1 MGLGMREG
9 TFERM
14 FELASIG
21 MAVTDAAGGWVRVN
35 PAFARILGVPREELA
50 GMRLADFLDPEEL
63 AADTK
68 HARELGTDQFFEVD
82 RLFQRPDGSEAWL
95 RLAFAPIDDNFMVQ
109 ARDVTDH
116 HEINAQLVRSNRELE
131 EFASVASHDL
141 QEPLRKIQAF
151 ADRMSDGRGDRTDNL
166 ARIKSAAQRMQ
177 TLIDDFLAY
186 ARLKHKDPTFA
197 TADVQALI
205 KDLVKDL
212 DTRGALE
219 GVEVDVSELPELE
232 IDAGQVE
239 QLFQNLLENALKFR
253 REDVPLRVH
262 VAVAPQA
269 LAAYAT
275 IVFGDNGIGFEKKY
289 AEKIFSIFGRLHGNN
304 EYAGTG
310 IGLAMCRTIV
320 ERHGGTIRA
329 ESESGTGAQFF
340 ITLPRTQRGLS
351 PRVAVAHA

>member
-1 MGLGMREG
+1 
-9 TFERM
+9 M

-35 PAFARILGVPREELA
+35 PAFARILRVPREELA
-50 GMRLADFLDPEEL
+50 GMRLADFLDPEQL
-63 AADTK
+63 AADTT
-68 HARELGTDQFFEVD
+68 HARQLGPDEWFEVD
-82 RLFQRPDGSEAWL
+82 RLFRHADGTEEWL
-95 RLAFAPIDDNFMVQ
+95 RLSFAPFDDDFMVQ
-109 ARDVTDH
+109 ARDVTAH
-116 HEINAQLVRSNRELE
+116 HEVNHQLRRSNRELE

-151 ADRMSDGRGDRTDNL
+151 ADRMSEGRGDRTDNL
-166 ARIKSAAQRMQ
+166 ARIKSAAERMQ

-186 ARLKHKDPTFA
+186 ARLKHKDSSFAPT
-197 TADVQALI
+197 DVQE
-205 KDLVKDL
+205 LVKGLVEDL
-212 DTRGALE
+212 ETRGALE
-219 GVEVDVSELPELE
+219 GVEVDVSGLPALD
-232 IDAGQVE
+232 IDAGQME

-275 IVFGDNGIGFEKKY
+275 IVFGDNGIGFEEKY

-310 IGLAMCRTIV
+310 IGLAMCRTIA

-329 ESESGTGAQFF
+329 EGQQGAGAKFF
-340 ITLPRTQRGLS
+340 ITLPRSQRA
-351 PRVAVAHA
+351 PNAVVANA

>member
-1 MGLGMREG
+1 
-9 TFERM
+9 M

-50 GMRLADFLDPEEL
+50 GMRLADFLDPEQL
-63 AADTK
+63 AADTR
-68 HARELGTDQFFEVD
+68 HARELGTDQSFEVD
-82 RLFQRPDGSEAWL
+82 RLFQRADGSEAWL

-116 HEINAQLVRSNRELE
+116 HEVNDQLRRSNRELE

-151 ADRMSDGRGDRTDNL
+151 ADRMSEGRGDRADNL
-166 ARIKSAAQRMQ
+166 ARIKSAAARMQ

-186 ARLKHKDPTFA
+186 ARLQHKEPTFA
-197 TADVQALI
+197 STDVQALV
-205 KDLVKDL
+205 KGLVKDL

-219 GVEVDVSELPELE
+219 GVDVDVVGLPELE
-232 IDAGQVE
+232 IDAPQME

-253 REDVPLRVH
+253 REDIPLRVH

-275 IVFGDNGIGFEKKY
+275 IVFGDNGIGFEKQY

-320 ERHGGTIRA
+320 ERHGGTISA
-329 ESESGTGAQFF
+329 EGREGAGARFF
-340 ITLPRTQRGLS
+340 ITLPRSQRAPG
-351 PRVAVAHA
+351 VEVAHA

>member
-1 MGLGMREG
+1 MGEG
-9 TFERM
+9 IFEHM

-35 PAFARILGVPREELA
+35 PAFARLLGVPREELA
-50 GMRLADFLDPEEL
+50 GRRLADFLDPDQL
-63 AADTK
+63 ATDTT
-68 HARELGTDQFFEVD
+68 HARQLGPNESFEVD
-82 RLFQRPDGSEAWL
+82 RLFRHADGSEAWL
-95 RLAFAPIDDNFMVQ
+95 RLSFAPFDDNFMVQ
-109 ARDVTDH
+109 GRDVTAY
-116 HEINAQLVRSNRELE
+116 HEVNDQLVRSNRELD

-151 ADRMSDGRGDRTDNL
+151 ADRMSEGRGDRTDNL
-166 ARIKSAAQRMQ
+166 ARIKSAAERMQ

-197 TADVQALI
+197 STDVQALI
-205 KDLVKDL
+205 NGLVKDL

-219 GVEVDVSELPELE
+219 GVEIDVSGLPALE
-232 IDAGQVE
+232 IDEGQMQ

-275 IVFGDNGIGFEKKY
+275 IVFGDNGIGFEKEY

-329 ESESGTGAQFF
+329 EGESGTGAQFF
-340 ITLPRTQRGLS
+340 ITLPRAQRA
-351 PRVAVAHA
+351 PNAVGAHA